1 MKKIFFLIAL
11 NLISINSHSI
21 SDEANYGQYGFFW
34 FTQGYYPDSSFYG
47 STADDA
53 AMILCNKTQDCVDM
67 VFDSEFVGQWVKY
80 KKKFSNG
87 GLSIVTTSV
96 NKSECDATSNL
107 IPSCQVG
114 YGQSSEICEDGF
126 PSDILGYED
135 HCDRVDLQQCSDGSY
150 ITINDTCPSQSQCSD
165 SSSCYAYLIQTTGG
179 CADGEEEIYEYED
192 PQNFTL
198 TCNQTNDPDPDPN
211 TDPNTDP
218 SDIDVERLATLIDE
232 ALEDDFSS
240 VEQAIRDDT
249 EQSISNTT
257 TIESAIDNIGS
268 NTTDLDTASLESTIN
283 SASTSIADNLGAK
296 LDAINQSLNSGECNP
311 KSANYYDC
319 LNNSGTGSF
328 PSHSSTGGASSI
340 DQAFTNFKGRIEG
353 SELISSFSGMSE
365 LVDVSNAQCPDFSI
379 NLRDTIL
386 NTVATTTLHCELMES
401 IKPFLTSLMMV
412 IYIWAGFRVFASA

>member
-1 MKKIFFLIAL
+1 MNKIFFLIVL
-11 NLISINSHSI
+11 NLISINSYSI
-21 SDEANYGQYGFFW
+21 SDDANYGKYGFFW

-87 GLSIVTTSV
+87 GLSIVTTSI

-150 ITINDTCPSQSQCSD
+150 ITINDTCPQQPLCSD

-179 CADGEEEIYEYED
+179 CADGEEEIYEYQDD
-192 PQNFTL
+192 PQIYSL
-198 TCNQTNDPDPDPN
+198 TCNQTNDPDPDP
-211 TDPNTDP
+211 DPNTDP
-218 SDIDVERLATLIDE
+218 SDIDIDRLATLIDD

-257 TIESAIDNIGS
+257 TIESAIDNIGP
-268 NTTDLDTASLESTIN
+268 NTSDLDTTSLESTIN
-283 SASTSIADNLGAK
+283 SASTSIANNLGAK
-296 LDAINQSLNSGECNP
+296 LDSINQSLNSGECDP

-340 DQAFTNFKGRIEG
+340 DEAFINFKGRIEN
-353 SELISSFSGMSE
+353 SELISSFSGMSQ
-365 LVDVSNAQCPDFSI
+365 LIDVSNSQCPQLSI
-379 NLRDTIL
+379 DLRDTIV
-386 NTVATTTLHCELMES
+386 NKVATTTLHCELMES